1 MPRLMVPTSPIPVA
15 ERSMAMA
22 PSFLFMTYSV
32 TEDSAD
38 DVCDMAVVSPEF
50 SPGVR
55 DGPASLP
62 GLARSGGPSQS
73 YGASADRAAKSRAG

>member
-22 PSFLFMTYSV
+22 PSFLFITYSV

-38 DVCDMAVVSPEF
+38 EVCDMAVESPEF
-50 SPGVR
+50 SPRRARRIGILAESYAVR
-55 DGPASLP
+55 WTFPVLCSVH
-62 GLARSGGPSQS
+62 
-73 YGASADRAAKSRAG
+73 